1 MVVEKKVMLFE
12 IVLRKRK
19 KPSIDEMK
27 IKENLTNHQSTMQLL
42 LMGILVR
49 MMILALMF
57 LLLD

>member
-1 MVVEKKVMLFE
+1 MVVDKKVMLFE

-19 KPSIDEMK
+19 NSIHEMK
-27 IKENLTNHQSTMQLL
+27 IKENLTNHQSTMKLL
-42 LMGILVR
+42 LRGALIR

>member
-1 MVVEKKVMLFE
+1 MVVEKKVILFE

-19 KPSIDEMK
+19 NSIDEMK

-42 LMGILVR
+42 LMGTLIR